1 MTPTPDGGN
10 QVPPVVRLL
19 VVEDD
24 AGIAQPLVKG
34 LVKEGFVVNH
44 VTTGAAALA
53 SPPVDVVL
61 LDLRLPDID
70 GFDVCR
76 RLRQRSTVPILIFS
90 ARTAEADRV
99 AGLELGAD
107 DYIPKPFGMNEL
119 IARIRAVLRRV
130 AMPSEETEVQVLD
143 EIMIDRRRRKISV
156 AGTEATL
163 TAKEFDL
170 IVALAAD
177 PGAVVSREK
186 LIAEVWDVN
195 WYGPTKTLDVH
206 VSTLRQKL
214 GDPGLIE
221 TVRGVGYRL
230 NVGN

>member
-1 MTPTPDGGN
+1 MTPAPDEVNLGFS
-10 QVPPVVRLL
+10 VVRLL

-34 LVKEGFVVNH
+34 LAKEGFAVEH

-70 GFDVCR
+70 GLDVCR
-76 RLRQRSTVPILIFS
+76 ALRKRSTVPIIIFS

-107 DYIPKPFGMNEL
+107 DYIPKPFGMSEL

-130 AMPSEETEVQVLD
+130 AMPNEETEVQFLD
-143 EIMIDRRRRKISV
+143 EIVIDRRRRKISV
-156 AGTEATL
+156 AGTEVVL

-170 IVALAAD
+170 VAALAAD
-177 PGAVVSREK
+177 PGAVVTREK
-186 LIAEVWDVN
+186 LIADVWDVN

-214 GDPGLIE
+214 GDPDLIE

-230 NVGN
+230 NVGD